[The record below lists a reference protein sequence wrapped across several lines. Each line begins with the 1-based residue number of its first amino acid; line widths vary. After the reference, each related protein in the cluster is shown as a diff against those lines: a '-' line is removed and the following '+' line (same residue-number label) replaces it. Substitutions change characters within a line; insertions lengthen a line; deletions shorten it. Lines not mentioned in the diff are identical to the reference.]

1 MSISDI
7 FLNLII
13 GIMNGSILKLPTDI
27 SSLPLATIQSNI
39 TDHIQ
44 VFASAYGFVD
54 HLMPIGLIMKLFGGI
69 IIAEVALHLG
79 WKGLKYIINVFRGSG
94 G

>member
-1 MSISDI
+1 MSIIDT

-13 GIMNGSILKLPTDI
+13 WVMNNSILKLPESI
-27 SSLPLATIQSNI
+27 SALPISTIQSNLSEYM
-39 TDHIQ
+39 TR
-44 VFASAYGFVD
+44 FSSAYGFID
-54 HLMPIGLIMKLFGGI
+54 HLVPVGLLMALLGAI
-69 IIAEVALHLG
+69 IVAEVALHLG

>member
-7 FLNLII
+7 FINLIV
-13 GIMNGSILKLPTDI
+13 GIMNGSILKLPENI
-27 SSLPLATIQSNI
+27 SSLPITTIQTNLS
-39 TDHIQ
+39 DYIQ
-44 VFASAYGFVD
+44 SFASAYGFID
-54 HLMPIGLIMKLFGGI
+54 NLMPIGLIMTLFGSI
-69 IIAEVALHLG
+69 IIAEVGLHLG

>member
-13 GIMNGSILKLPTDI
+13 AIMNGSILKLPTEISALPLSTIQANLSNFI
-27 SSLPLATIQSNI
+27 SS
-39 TDHIQ
+39 
-44 VFASAYGFVD
+44 FANSYGFINNFI
-54 HLMPIGLIMKLFGGI
+54 PIDLIMILAGAI
-69 IIAEVALHLG
+69 IISEVLLHLG